1 MNSSPQ
7 MRVVTTRH
15 GWYWLRDAFAILGR
29 NLALWMLFA
38 FTYLITLS
46 VLSAIPYVGQFIFL
60 VATPALT
67 LSFTVMARESAGGRK
82 ILPALLLSGL
92 RGNTLP
98 ILILGAM
105 YAVAFIAVAEVSSAL
120 FGDTLK
126 ALLSG
131 RLKPDQNPI
140 TALIGVSALYLPV
153 LIAFWFAPPLVGWH
167 AMTAPKAVFFSVFA
181 ALRNWRALL
190 LYGLVLLGLWGL
202 AAGLLAGMI
211 RLFGPEIGPG
221 PITDEASR
229 SVMML
234 ATIVA
239 TPLALAGFALQLITY
254 YTSYRD
260 IFASEETPE
269 EIPPPAA
276 T

>member
-1 MNSSPQ
+1 MSSSPQ
-7 MRVVTTRH
+7 MRIVSARR
-15 GWYWLRDAFAILGR
+15 GWHWLRDAFAILGR

-38 FTYLITLS
+38 FTYLVTLS
-46 VLSAIPYVGQFIFL
+46 VLSAIPFIGQFIFL

-82 ILPALLLSGL
+82 ILPALLLSGF

-98 ILILGAM
+98 ILILGAI
-105 YAVAFIAVAEVSSAL
+105 YAVAFIAVAEISSA
-120 FGDTLK
+120 FYGDTLK
-126 ALLSG
+126 ALLAG

-140 TALIGVSALYLPV
+140 AAIVGISAFYLPV

-167 AMTAPKAVFFSVFA
+167 NMSAPKAVFFSLFA
-181 ALRNWRALL
+181 ALQNWRAML
-190 LYGLVLLGLWGL
+190 LYGFVLLVLWGL

-211 RLFGPEIGPG
+211 RLFGPDIGAG
-221 PITDEASR
+221 QVSADALR
-229 SVMML
+229 SVVML
-234 ATIVA
+234 ATVVA

-260 IFASEETPE
+260 IFARDTPE
-269 EIPPPAA
+269 PPAA
-276 T
+276 S

>member
-1 MNSSPQ
+1 MSSSPQ
-7 MRVVTTRH
+7 LRVVSTRH
-15 GWYWLRDAFAILGR
+15 GWHWLRDAFAILGR

-46 VLSAIPYVGQFIFL
+46 VLSAIPYIGQFIFL

-67 LSFTVMARESAGGRK
+67 LSFTVMARESASGRK
-82 ILPALLLSGL
+82 ILPALLLSGF
-92 RGNTLP
+92 RGNTLS
-98 ILILGAM
+98 ILILGAI
-105 YAVAFIAVAEVSSAL
+105 YAAAFMAVAEVSSVF

-131 RLKPDQNPI
+131 RLQPDQNPI
-140 TALIGVSALYLPV
+140 TALIGVSVFYLPV

-167 AMTAPKAVFFSVFA
+167 NMTAPKAVFFSIFA
-181 ALRNWRALL
+181 ALQNWRAML
-190 LYGLVLLGLWGL
+190 LYGLVLFVLWGL

-211 RLFGPEIGPG
+211 RLFGPEISPG
-221 PITDEASR
+221 PISAEASR
-229 SVMML
+229 SIMML
-234 ATIVA
+234 ATVVA

-260 IFASEETPE
+260 IFTSEE
-269 EIPPPAA
+269 PATA
-276 T
+276 P

>member
-1 MNSSPQ
+1 MSSSPQ
-7 MRVVTTRH
+7 MRIVPARH
-15 GWYWLRDAFAILGR
+15 GWHWLRDAFAILGR

-38 FTYLITLS
+38 FTYLVTLS
-46 VLSAIPYVGQFIFL
+46 VLSAIPVIGQFIFL

-82 ILPALLLSGL
+82 ILPALLLSGF

-98 ILILGAM
+98 ILILGAI
-105 YAVAFIAVAEVSSAL
+105 YAVAFIAVAETSSAF

-126 ALLSG
+126 ALMEG
-131 RLKPDQNPI
+131 RLKPEQNPI
-140 TALIGVSALYLPV
+140 TAVIGISALYLPV

-167 AMTAPKAVFFSVFA
+167 DMSAPKAVFFSLFA
-181 ALRNWRALL
+181 ALQNWRAMLV
-190 LYGLVLLGLWGL
+190 YGIVLLVIWGL

-211 RLFGPEIGPG
+211 RMFGPDIGGG
-221 PITDEASR
+221 PVSAESFKSI
-229 SVMML
+229 VML
-234 ATIVA
+234 ATVVA

-260 IFASEETPE
+260 IFASDEPQA
-269 EIPPPAA
+269 PDAV
-276 T
+276 